1 MAFNTGHT
9 GVQDEVIEGGVRDLE
24 GAPEG
29 AALGEG
35 FDGLAT
41 GRCSRGVASIASA
54 MEDLPGQ
61 LWGDAIAP
69 AAGRSAAPE
78 CVARRDG

>member
-1 MAFNTGHT
+1 VAFNTGHT
-9 GVQDEVIEGGVRDLE
+9 GVQDEVREAVRDLE

-35 FDGLAT
+35 FDGVAT
-41 GRCSRGVASIASA
+41 GRCSRGVASIASG

-69 AAGRSAAPE
+69 TAARSAAPE